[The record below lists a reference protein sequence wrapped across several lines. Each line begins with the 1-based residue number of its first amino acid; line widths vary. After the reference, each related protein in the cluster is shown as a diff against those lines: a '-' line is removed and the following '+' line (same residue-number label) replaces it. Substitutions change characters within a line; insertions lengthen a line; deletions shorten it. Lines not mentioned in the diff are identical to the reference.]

1 MPRLR
6 TNSVLPGPGTYVD
19 KAERALRVIHENA
32 RKGATAMNTYATRCK
47 YLDNIAPA
55 VLEVARV
62 FRAARWNGHAVEAQ
76 EDMLKDAWL
85 VVTTNVDAALA
96 TSRGGASEA
105 QERRAFRALENSSA
119 ALLDLI
125 PSMEADLA
133 EMRRKMR

>member
-1 MPRLR
+1 MPRAR
-6 TNSVLPGPGTYVD
+6 TNPVLPGSGTYVD

-32 RKGATAMNTYATRCK
+32 RKGATAMNTYATRCE

-55 VLEVARV
+55 ILEVARV

-76 EDMLKDAWL
+76 EDVLKDAWL
-85 VVTTNVDAALA
+85 VATTSVDAAA
-96 TSRGGASEA
+96 ARGGASEA